1 MRARERPT
9 LNARART
16 VRARELA
23 MQIRFQWIWIHWI
36 ILWIRGR
43 APRAI
48 ESGPAIMPR
57 APRAGRIELEW
68 TKFPNLKVGRGKVT

>member
-1 MRARERPT
+1 M
-9 LNARART
+9 
-16 VRARELA
+16 RARELA
-23 MQIRFQWIWIHWI
+23 MQIRFQWIRFHWI

-48 ESGPAIMPR
+48 ESDPAIMPR

-68 TKFPNLKVGRGKVT
+68 TKFPNLKVGRGKRPLRLEK

>member
-1 MRARERPT
+1 M
-9 LNARART
+9 
-16 VRARELA
+16 RARELA

-48 ESGPAIMPR
+48 ESDPATMPR

-68 TKFPNLKVGRGKVT
+68 TKFPNLKVGRGKRPLRLEK